1 MYHKALFSCTLWAHG
16 CYAILEWCELPVS
29 ASMLGGCLVCDGVDE
44 SYTIVQWSAHVPGK
58 QKVPGSKRGW
68 KEYSCHGYFNKVM
81 YGPLPSLSGECGGG
95 LKTTQRR
102 SRKH

>member
-1 MYHKALFSCTLWAHG
+1 MCASTLG
-16 CYAILEWCELPVS
+16 S
-29 ASMLGGCLVCDGVDE
+29 LVYDAVGE
-44 SYTIVQWSAHVPGK
+44 SYTTVQWSAHLSNK

-68 KEYSCHGYFNKVM
+68 KGYSCHGNFGKVM
-81 YGPLPSLSGECGGG
+81 DGLLPSWSGECGGG